1 MRLPSQAF
9 SRREFLG
16 HASAMAAVLAAH
28 PFQVTSRAEPL
39 KPTKSGAQ
47 GEPIIVSLRLQ
58 TATALAAMAEFYHER
73 LGLPVEARSERE
85 ITFRG
90 GETPITFV
98 KVEATEEQPWY
109 HVAFN
114 IPENKILAARDWQ
127 LQRSKLLQVRAE
139 IAGTDRPIDVADFA
153 HWNAHSIFFWDPAG
167 NLMEYIARHD
177 LKNSA
182 TGGFATKDILYASEI
197 GFVTDDTQRV
207 AREIRAAT
215 GLGPYRSPESV
226 FLGSDFGLLLVLEK
240 GRRPWAVYNE
250 ATRGFDGFGTQAVVR
265 GAAKGTL
272 KVTGLPYE
280 ITVM

>member
-1 MRLPSQAF
+1 
-9 SRREFLG
+9 
-16 HASAMAAVLAAH
+16 MAAVMAAH
-28 PFQVTSRAEPL
+28 PFQVTTRAEPL
-39 KPTKSGAQ
+39 TPTGFGTL

-58 TATALAAMAEFYHER
+58 TAAPLAAMEEFYHER
-73 LGLPVEARSERE
+73 LGLPVESRSERE
-85 ITFRG
+85 ITVRA

-98 KVEATEEQPWY
+98 QVESAEEQPWY

-139 IAGTDRPIDVADFA
+139 IAGTDTPIDVADFA

-167 NLMEYIARHD
+167 NLMEYVARHD

-182 TGGFATKDILYASEI
+182 ASAFATKDILYASEI
-197 GFVTDDTQRV
+197 GFVTDDTKRV
-207 AREIRAAT
+207 ARDIRAAT

-226 FLGSDFGLLLVLEK
+226 FLGSDFGLLLVLEM

-250 ATRGFDGFGTQAVVR
+250 AARGFDVFRTQAVVR
-265 GAAKGTL
+265 GSAKGTL
-272 KVTGLPYE
+272 KLAELPYE
-280 ITVM
+280 ITVV

>member
-1 MRLPSQAF
+1 MQLFSQTL

-16 HASAMAAVLAAH
+16 HASTVAAALAAH
-28 PFQVTSRAEPL
+28 PFQFTTRAEALTPAE
-39 KPTKSGAQ
+39 SGTQ

-58 TATALAAMAEFYHER
+58 TAAALAAMEEFYHDR
-73 LGLPVEARSERE
+73 LGLPVESQNERE
-85 ITFRG
+85 ITFRA

-98 KVEATEEQPWY
+98 KVDGVDFRPWY

-127 LQRSKLLQVRAE
+127 LQRSKLLQVRGE
-139 IAGTDRPIDVADFA
+139 VEGTDTPIDVADFA
-153 HWNAHSIFFWDPAG
+153 HWNAHSVFFWDPAG

-182 TGGFATKDILYASEI
+182 AGAFATKDILYGSEI
-197 GFVTDDTQRV
+197 GFVADDTRRV
-207 AREIRAAT
+207 AQEIRAAT
-215 GLGPYRSPESV
+215 GFGPYRNPESD

-250 ATRGFDGFGTQAVVR
+250 AARGFDVFHTQAVVR
-265 GAAKGTL
+265 GVAKGTL
-272 KVTGLPYE
+272 KVAELPYE
-280 ITVM
+280 ITVV

>member
-1 MRLPSQAF
+1 MCRFSHAL
-9 SRREFLG
+9 SRREFMSIAA
-16 HASAMAAVLAAH
+16 ASAAALTAHCQWAAV
-28 PFQVTSRAEPL
+28 VAEPT
-39 KPTKSGAQ
+39 PGTEAVGRSN
-47 GEPIIVSLRLQ
+47 PIIVSLRLQ
-58 TATALAAMAEFYHER
+58 TAAALAAMKEFYHDR

-85 ITFRG
+85 ITFRA

-98 KVEATEEQPWY
+98 QVESAEEQPWY

-139 IAGTDRPIDVADFA
+139 IAGTDTPIDVADFA

-182 TGGFATKDILYASEI
+182 ASAFATKDILYASEI
-197 GFVTDDTQRV
+197 GFVTEDTKRV

-226 FLGSDFGLLLVLEK
+226 FLGGDFGLLLVLEK
-240 GRRPWAVYNE
+240 GRRPWALYNE
-250 ATRGFDGFGTQAVVR
+250 VARGFDVFRTQAVVR
-265 GAAKGTL
+265 GVAKGTRKL
-272 KVTGLPYE
+272 AELPYE
-280 ITVM
+280 ITVV